1 MPRTVSIAPRPYRN
15 SQKPHLKWLV
25 PVPVECQKAE
35 GRKKAFFAVRI
46 VAASFAERMRHDQER
61 GRSLAFQLTES
72 QRLEA
77 AECIAALAPREKSLR
92 EATQFYLGHLDGA
105 ERSAKVCVVVKEFLA
120 AKTAAGLSRAYLAP
134 LSSRLKAF
142 NADFGEQLASELTAT
157 ALEEWLT
164 AKAADLVTRNNI
176 RRNIGTLFAFAVTR
190 NYIPSNPVKH
200 TTKAKEPQRAIEA
213 LTVNELRA
221 LLHTCD
227 GVLLPLVAIGAFAGI
242 RPEEITKL
250 RWSNVDFDNSE
261 IDVPAE
267 ASKTGTRR
275 IVEIQPVLA
284 A

>member
-1 MPRTVSIAPRPYRN
+1 M
-15 SQKPHLKWLV
+15 
-25 PVPVECQKAE
+25 
-35 GRKKAFFAVRI
+35 
-46 VAASFAERMRHDQER
+46 
-61 GRSLAFQLTES
+61 
-72 QRLEA
+72 
-77 AECIAALAPREKSLR
+77 
-92 EATQFYLGHLDGA
+92 A
-105 ERSAKVCVVVKEFLA
+105 ERSAKVCVAIKEFLA

-221 LLHTCD
+221 LLHICD
-227 GVLLPLVAIGAFAGI
+227 DVLLPLMAIGAFAGV

-284 A
+284 AWLKNHAQKTGLIIPIDPRARFEAARARLMESGSLNTLAE